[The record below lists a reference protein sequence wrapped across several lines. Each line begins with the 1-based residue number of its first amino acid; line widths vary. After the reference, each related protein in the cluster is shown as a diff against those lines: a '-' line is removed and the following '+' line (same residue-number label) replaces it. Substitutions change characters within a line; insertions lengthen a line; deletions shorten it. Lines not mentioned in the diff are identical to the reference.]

1 MHDFPPT
8 IAGFDAARTSADAR
22 VRSGDPRSSNRFSS
36 RSSNSQPDVRSPNR
50 FLIWL
55 LGQQSDVLFTGAG
68 LAVLWFLPGTL
79 GPFLVGRAIDRG
91 ITAGSASGLVFWA
104 GLLLAVIVVAGLF
117 GVLGHTI
124 IVRGWLIALFRTT
137 MLVNRKGTQLGH
149 VLPQRTPT
157 GEVLSVASG
166 DADQFGGLTEITSR
180 VIGSTV
186 AFLAIALIVLSTS
199 VPLGL
204 IVLIGAPIL
213 VLVSIPLLRPMHRS
227 QALERDRSSTL
238 TSQATDIVAGL
249 RILRGVGGEYTFG
262 RNYAQQSQRVRRAGV
277 QAGKWQSVADAASVL
292 FSGLFLVGLTWV
304 GAHEVAAG
312 QLSVGSLVS
321 FFGYALFLVVPIQTL
336 FEFAQKYVRCLV
348 SAAKT
353 IAVLEQDPPW
363 TDRADPLPLP
373 HGIELADVASGFVAR
388 PGELTAVVSDKPE
401 EMAQLADRLGRYL
414 QVRREP
420 ISLDVGEKLKGRA
433 ATRARRERV
442 AALREVNARDRD
454 SAQGAWGVRL
464 GSVDLGD
471 ATLADVRA
479 TILVS
484 DTGSRLFAGT
494 MQSAVDPHRRLSR
507 EQAERALYVAAAEDV
522 WDAVPDGWQSRIDE
536 GGRGL
541 SGGQRQRLVLA
552 RVLAADP
559 EILILVEPTSAVD
572 AHTEARIAER
582 LAEHRRGQTTIV
594 MSASPL
600 ILRHADHVVLVRGG
614 RVIERG
620 RHADL
625 LRDAPAYRRV
635 VARSMDDDT
644 DDADDTDDTDDTD
657 GVDDHG

>member
-8 IAGFDAARTSADAR
+8 IAGFDPARTR
-22 VRSGDPRSSNRFSS
+22 EVTRPNVSS
-36 RSSNSQPDVRSPNR
+36 PTR
-50 FLIWL
+50 FLFWI
-55 LGQQSDVLFTGAG
+55 LGQQRDVLFVGGG

-79 GPFLVGRAIDRG
+79 GPFLVGRAVDRG
-91 ITAGSASGLVFWA
+91 ITAGSTPGLLFWA
-104 GLLLAVIVVAGLF
+104 GLLLAVIVIAGMF
-117 GVLGHTI
+117 GVLGHTV

-166 DADQFGGLTEITSR
+166 DADQFGALTEITSR

-186 AFLAIALIVLSTS
+186 AFLVIAMIVLSTS

-213 VLVSIPLLRPMHRS
+213 VLVSVPLLRPMHRS
-227 QALERDRSSTL
+227 QAVERDRSSTL

-262 RNYAQQSQRVRRAGV
+262 RNYAEQSQRVRRAGV
-277 QAGKWQSVADAASVL
+277 RAGGWQSVADAASVL
-292 FSGLFLVGLTWV
+292 FSGLFLVGLTYV
-304 GAHEVAAG
+304 GAQEVAAG
-312 QLSVGSLVS
+312 TLSVGSLIS
-321 FFGYALFLVVPIQTL
+321 FFGYALFLVVPIQSL
-336 FEFAQKYVRCLV
+336 FEFAQKWVRCLV

-353 IAVLEQDPPW
+353 IAVLEQQPPW
-363 TDRADPLPLP
+363 TDRDDPLPLP
-373 HGIELADVASGFVAR
+373 RDAELVEEQSGFVAR
-388 PGELTAVVSDKPE
+388 PGELTVVVSGDPE
-401 EMAQLADRLGRYL
+401 EMARLADRLGRYL

-420 ISLDVGEKLKGRA
+420 ISMDIGEKLKGRA
-433 ATRARRERV
+433 AGRARRDRV
-442 AALREVNARDRD
+442 AALRQASIRDRA
-454 SAQGAWGVRL
+454 SADGTWGVRL

-471 ATLADVRA
+471 AALADVRA

-484 DTGSRLFAGT
+484 DTGSRVFAGT
-494 MQSAVDPHRRLSR
+494 LQSAIDPHRRLDR
-507 EQAERALYVAAAEDV
+507 ARAEQALYVAAAEDV

-552 RVLAADP
+552 RALAADP

-572 AHTEARIAER
+572 AHTEATIAAR
-582 LAEHRRGQTTIV
+582 LAEHRRGRTTIV

-600 ILRHADHVVLVRGG
+600 ILHHADQVAFLAGG
-614 RVIERG
+614 AVTERG

-625 LRDAPAYRRV
+625 LRDAAAYRRV
-635 VARSMDDDT
+635 VARSMDEPDEEGQQIEEGQEIREGRQVQ
-644 DDADDTDDTDDTD
+644 ADNENV
-657 GVDDHG
+657 GGGRNG